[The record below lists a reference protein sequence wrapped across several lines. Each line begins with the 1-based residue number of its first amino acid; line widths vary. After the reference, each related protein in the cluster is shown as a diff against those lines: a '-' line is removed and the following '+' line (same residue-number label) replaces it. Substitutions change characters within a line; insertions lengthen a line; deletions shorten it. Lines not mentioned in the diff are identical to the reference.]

1 MICESANNY
10 IEDFR
15 HLETEYLSNINGSK
29 SLVGYLCLRVPVE
42 LIEAYGAVP
51 VRIVPQAVN
60 QIDGLIPIRTDACS
74 FCRTVP
80 MMLKSEPYCNLDA
93 VIVGACCDQ
102 IRRLTETL
110 DTWSGVHT
118 FFYAAPR
125 TWNTD
130 RGYFIER
137 MKSAFSNLGQTLGLN
152 LDMDSLQDYIKERN
166 KLRTRI
172 NRLRDEGRMPAK
184 LLQKIASSPLPADE
198 ISRFLDRL
206 IRQPTDEVDTPD
218 RVRIMLMGS
227 MPGGYEL
234 DVIEEAGGNVV
245 ADATCLG
252 DRSFLPLS
260 SSDSDP
266 IEMLYESYVENNNCP
281 HRRPLTPLIEYAQDM
296 IIRRNVAGVI
306 YRSVKYCHPFGL
318 SADRFKAE
326 LGVPFLKLD
335 DDLTSQAMGG
345 LRTRIGAFIEM
356 LEQSPKR
363 RDV

>member
-1 MICESANNY
+1 MICESTNNY

-15 HLETEYLSNINGSK
+15 HLETEYPSNISGSK
-29 SLVGYLCLRVPVE
+29 SLIGYLCLRVPVE

-51 VRIVPQAVN
+51 LRIVPQTVN
-60 QIDGLIPIRTDACS
+60 QVDGLIPIRTDACS

-110 DTWSGVHT
+110 DTWSGVRT

-125 TWNTD
+125 TWNQD
-130 RGYFIER
+130 RGYFIEQ
-137 MKSAFSNLGQTLGLN
+137 MKSAFAGLGQTLGLN
-152 LDMDSLQDYIKERN
+152 LNMDRLQHYIEVRN

-172 NRLRDEGRMPAK
+172 NKLRDEGRMSAK
-184 LLQKIASSPLPADE
+184 LLQKLASSPLPADE

-206 IRQPTDEVDTPD
+206 KLEADTPD

-227 MPGGYEL
+227 VPGGYEL

-252 DRSFLPLS
+252 DRSFLSLS

-266 IEMLYESYVENNNCP
+266 IALLYESYVENNNCP
-281 HRRPLTPLIEYAQDM
+281 HRRPLTPLIEYTRDL
-296 IIRRNVAGVI
+296 IVRRNVAGVI

-326 LGVPFLKLD
+326 LGIPFLKLD
-335 DDLTSQAMGG
+335 DDLTSLAIGG

-356 LEQSPKR
+356 LEAMGKR
-363 RDV
+363 REA